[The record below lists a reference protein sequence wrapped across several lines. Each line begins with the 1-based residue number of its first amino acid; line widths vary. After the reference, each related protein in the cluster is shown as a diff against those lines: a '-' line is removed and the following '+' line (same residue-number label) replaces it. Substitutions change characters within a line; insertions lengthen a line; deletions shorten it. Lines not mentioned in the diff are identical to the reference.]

1 MRNIIKNVWKYIMY
15 FITKI
20 YIGFDVYLINK
31 IEKIPKSENTYS
43 QFGQDMYVFEKIFN
57 KKQNGFFVDIGAN
70 HPIKC
75 NNTYLFELNNWTG
88 LAIEPQDHLR
98 ILWPDM
104 RKTTCL
110 NYVIGPENKQV
121 AFIEGQDNED
131 GLSGIKDFNKV
142 SEDRQKE
149 TTKEQK
155 RLDQILKD
163 NNIEK
168 IDYLSIDVEGY
179 EMNVLESID
188 FNTVNIKVIGIEND
202 LGFNKIP
209 IIGKKLGSELGNNNI
224 RKFLKSK
231 GYTHKAR
238 IICDD
243 FFVKM

>member
-1 MRNIIKNVWKYIMY
+1 MY

-31 IEKIPKSENTYS
+31 IEKIPKSENISYS
-43 QFGQDMYVFEKIFN
+43 QFGQDVYVFEKIFN
-57 KKQNGFFVDIGAN
+57 KKQKGVFIDIGAN

-75 NNTYLFELNNWTG
+75 NNTYLLELNNWTG
-88 LAIEPQDHLR
+88 LAIEPQNHLR
-98 ILWPDM
+98 ALWPNI

-110 NYVIGPENKQV
+110 DYVIGPENKEVQ
-121 AFIEGQDNED
+121 FIEGQDNED
-131 GLSGIKDFNKV
+131 GLSGIKNFNKV
-142 SEDRQKE
+142 SENKQKE
-149 TTKEQK
+149 IIKEQK
-155 RLDQILKD
+155 RLEQILD
-163 NNIEK
+163 EYNIID

-188 FNTVNIKVIGIEND
+188 FNKVNIKVINIEND
-202 LGFNKIP
+202 LGFKKIP
-209 IIGKKLGSELGNNNI
+209 IIGKKIGNELGNNNI

-243 FFVKM
+243 FFVKI